1 MNKRILFVISL
12 CTMVW
17 YTSCE
22 SEKHEEGHHGH
33 LDATFQVTSPVRM
46 DTTQTL
52 NYVCQI
58 HSIRHIELRA
68 LEEGYLEEIY
78 VDEGQFVKKGQKMF
92 KIMPML
98 YEAELKKAQAEAQ
111 VAQIEYQNAKSLA
124 DQNIISPNELA
135 LAEAHY
141 NKAKAE
147 VALAEVH
154 LGFTV
159 IKAPFDGI
167 MNRLEA
173 REGSLLEEGELLT
186 TLSDNSKMWVYFNVP
201 EAEYLDFQTNA
212 KKGNMAEVNLLMA
225 NGKVFAET
233 GKVETITGEFNNE
246 TGNIAFRATFPNP
259 DGLLRHGETGSVLM
273 SVPLKNSLLIP
284 QKSTFEILDKRYVY
298 VIDHENKVRSRQISV
313 LAELPHLFVVDGGLA
328 QDEKI
333 LFEGIRLVR
342 ENDEIHF
349 EFVEPIKAISSLELY
364 SE

>member
-1 MNKRILFVISL
+1 
-12 CTMVW
+12 MVW
-17 YTSCE
+17 YTGCE
-22 SEKHEEGHHGH
+22 SEKHEEGHELAHTKFH
-33 LDATFQVTSPVRM
+33 VTSPVRM

-58 HSIRHIELRA
+58 HSIRNIELRA

-98 YEAELKKAQAEAQ
+98 YEAELKKAQAEAR
-111 VAQIEYQNAKSLA
+111 VTEIEYQNAKSLA

-135 LAEAHY
+135 LAEAHF

-154 LGFTV
+154 LGFTT

-167 MNRLEA
+167 VNRLEA

-186 TLSDNSKMWVYFNVP
+186 SFSDNSKMWVYFNVP

-212 KKGNMAEVNLLMA
+212 KKGNLAEVNLLMA
-225 NGKVFAET
+225 NGKVFGET

-259 DGLLRHGETGSVLM
+259 TGLLRHGETGSVLM
-273 SVPLKNSLLIP
+273 SVPLDNSLLIP
-284 QKSTFEILDKRYVY
+284 QKTTFEILDKRYVY
-298 VIDHENKVRSRQISV
+298 VVGEDNVIHSRQISV
-313 LAELPHLFVVDGGLA
+313 LAELPHLFVVDGGLEEG
-328 QDEKI
+328 DKI
-333 LFEGIRLVR
+333 LLEGLRLVR
-342 ENDEIHF
+342 ENQEIAYD
-349 EFVEPIKAISSLELY
+349 FVQPITAISTLELY
-364 SE
+364 AE

>member
-1 MNKRILFVISL
+1 
-12 CTMVW
+12 MVW

-22 SEKHEEGHHGH
+22 SEKKEEGHEME
-33 LDATFQVTSPVRM
+33 TKFQVTSPVRK
-46 DTTQTL
+46 DTLQTL

-58 HSIRHIELRA
+58 RSIRNIELRA
-68 LEEGYLEEIY
+68 LEEGYLVEFCLG
-78 VDEGQFVKKGQKMF
+78 EGQYVRKGQKMF
-92 KIMPML
+92 KVLPML

-111 VAQIEYQNAKSLA
+111 VAEIEYKNAKSLA

-135 LAEAHY
+135 LAEAHF

-147 VALAEVH
+147 VALAEAH

-186 TLSDNSKMWVYFNVP
+186 SLSDNSKMWVYFNVP

-212 KKGNMAEVNLLMA
+212 KRGDMSNVHLLMA
-225 NGKVFAET
+225 NGKVFSES
-233 GKVETITGEFNNE
+233 GNVETIEGEFNNE

-259 DGLLRHGETGSVLM
+259 DRLLRHGETGTVLM
-273 SVPLKNSLLIP
+273 TVPLDNALLIP

-298 VIDHENKVRSRQISV
+298 VIGEDNVVRSRQISV
-313 LAELPHLFVVDGGLA
+313 LAELPHIFVVDGGLEEN
-328 QDEKI
+328 DKI
-333 LFEGIRLVR
+333 LLEGLRLVR
-342 ENDEIHF
+342 ENDEISYD
-349 EFVEPIKAISSLELY
+349 FVQPMTAISTLELY
-364 SE
+364 AE

>member
-1 MNKRILFVISL
+1 M
-12 CTMVW
+12 
-17 YTSCE
+17 
-22 SEKHEEGHHGH
+22 
-33 LDATFQVTSPVRM
+33 LDTKFQVTSPIRK
-46 DTTQTL
+46 DTLQTL

-58 HSIRHIELRA
+58 RSIRNIELRA

-111 VAQIEYQNAKSLA
+111 VAEIEYKNAKSLA

-135 LAEAHY
+135 LAEAHF

-147 VALAEVH
+147 VALAEAH

-186 TLSDNSKMWVYFNVP
+186 SLSDNSKMWVYFNVP

-212 KKGNMAEVNLLMA
+212 KKGDMEKVHLLMA
-225 NGKVFAET
+225 NGKVFDES
-233 GKVETITGEFNNE
+233 GKVETIEGEFNNE

-259 DGLLRHGETGSVLM
+259 DRLLRHGETGTVLM
-273 SVPLKNSLLIP
+273 TVPLSNSLLIP

-298 VIDHENKVRSRQISV
+298 VIGDDNIVRSRQISV
-313 LAELPHLFVVDGGLA
+313 AAELPHLFVVDGGLEEN
-328 QDEKI
+328 DKI
-333 LFEGIRLVR
+333 LLEGLRLVR
-342 ENDEIHF
+342 ENQEISYD
-349 EFVEPIKAISSLELY
+349 FVQPLTAISTLELY
-364 SE
+364 AE